1 MRAGASATAIR
12 AGVIATAMRAG
23 AIGTAVV
30 AGYGVLAAFRH
41 ESAPTIGHM
50 VAGVAI
56 GVPTAILVVA
66 AFTLPVS
73 SRSAARL
80 LLLQLI
86 TTGVILGVLFSQR
99 SHPPLWAWFAMLL
112 FLGVPLAATAL
123 FIRALPRMAAG
134 ASAATPNAGYSTQ
147 G

>member
-1 MRAGASATAIR
+1 MRAGASTTAIR

-41 ESAPTIGHM
+41 ESPPTIGHM

-86 TTGVILGVLFSQR
+86 ATGVILGVLFSQR
-99 SHPPLWAWFAMLL
+99 SHPPLWAWFAMIL
-112 FLGVPLAATAL
+112 FLGAPIVATAL
-123 FIRALPRMAAG
+123 FTRALPRMAAA
-134 ASAATPNAGYSTQ
+134 ASAATPNAGYSTR